1 MITRLLYVLHTPEYV
16 ATPTVTFAEDGLK
29 PPGQFEF
36 VYADS
41 EERIGNESL
50 FWSAVENRPVGDE
63 RRPFTESDAYSS
75 DFKKD
80 MPNLQYVS
88 KVKLVQLK
96 PYWRIMENPSR
107 KFSEIHFPGCHTGRF
122 TGKLI
127 QFFRNF
133 NSGVSHRTFYWKTHL
148 FEFFD

>member
-1 MITRLLYVLHTPEYV
+1 MITRLLYVLHTPDYV

-41 EERIGNESL
+41 EDTYGNESL

-75 DFKKD
+75 DFEKD

-88 KVKLVQLK
+88 KVKLVQLNAYPLYPVFSFIVIQMK
-96 PYWRIMENPSR
+96 VTCLMF
-107 KFSEIHFPGCHTGRF
+107 KFKEHQKISTP
-122 TGKLI
+122 
-127 QFFRNF
+127 
-133 NSGVSHRTFYWKTHL
+133 VP
-148 FEFFD
+148 EFFILFIIQKRSLR

>member
-41 EERIGNESL
+41 EATNGNESL

-63 RRPFTESDAYSS
+63 RLPFTESDAYSS
-75 DFKKD
+75 DFEKD

-88 KVKLVQLK
+88 KVKLVQLNV
-96 PYWRIMENPSR
+96 YHLYRVFSFIVIQILTVSYSMF
-107 KFSEIHFPGCHTGRF
+107 KFKEHQKISTP
-122 TGKLI
+122 
-127 QFFRNF
+127 
-133 NSGVSHRTFYWKTHL
+133 VP
-148 FEFFD
+148 EFFILFIIQKRSLR